1 MINTEK
7 EKIINELKK
16 LESYVNDLNQ
26 KYDFEMEDLIEKI
39 KTAISNLEKSKFIVA
54 VFGAFSDGKSTIL
67 SAITKDFNIK
77 ISPEPTTDKI
87 VEYPYGEFIFVDTPG
102 IFSDNLMHDEK
113 TKKFISEANVIIF
126 VCDAVNPIKQSH
138 IPVLKW
144 LFNELGK
151 LDVTLFVLNKMDL
164 VVSLE
169 DDSEF
174 KKMSEIKKNTLLE
187 SLKDIVNISSKI
199 PIICI
204 SANPYDLGFDNW
216 MNKWGDYEK
225 LSRIGALIAEIKHT
239 YDLYKEQLII
249 KAGISVIRE
258 ILLTYL
264 KNLKI
269 ANEITYERFKI
280 NENLANELE
289 HKMKVLKNNIRDSFD
304 QYKQELIN
312 LRQDVLLKLKFTK
325 DFDDLRKI
333 VEIELGKD
341 GEVLKSNIEK
351 CINRA
356 LSPLD
361 EASVSINKELDF
373 AIANS
378 IKLDQELVNT
388 ISTGIVKIS
397 DKILSFKTSS
407 LMQELFKIR
416 KDYGLDK
423 IIKFQGK
430 GTHMK
435 WASKWANRLQK
446 FARIGKVLGPI
457 LTGIF
462 ILKDIHDTYK
472 FNKNKNDIKD
482 EIHNVF
488 LELLNINYD
497 EYIETFIPYVIQFEN
512 KFSTYKQEIEHDRK
526 IIDSIAKDILNIED
540 MLNKFKYLP
549 K

>member
-225 LSRIGALIAEIKHT
+225 LSRIGALIAEIKRT

-269 ANEITYERFKI
+269 VNEITYERFKI

-312 LRQDVLLKLKFTK
+312 LRQDVLLKLEFTK

-341 GEVLKSNIEK
+341 V
-351 CINRA
+351 R
-356 LSPLD
+356 
-361 EASVSINKELDF
+361 
-373 AIANS
+373 
-378 IKLDQELVNT
+378 
-388 ISTGIVKIS
+388 
-397 DKILSFKTSS
+397 
-407 LMQELFKIR
+407 
-416 KDYGLDK
+416 Y
-423 IIKFQGK
+423 
-430 GTHMK
+430 
-435 WASKWANRLQK
+435 
-446 FARIGKVLGPI
+446 
-457 LTGIF
+457 
-462 ILKDIHDTYK
+462 
-472 FNKNKNDIKD
+472 
-482 EIHNVF
+482 
-488 LELLNINYD
+488 
-497 EYIETFIPYVIQFEN
+497 
-512 KFSTYKQEIEHDRK
+512 
-526 IIDSIAKDILNIED
+526 
-540 MLNKFKYLP
+540 
-549 K
+549 